1 MPGGQ
6 PGFAPRAGRAG
17 LQVAQDS
24 LFIRTFAVPCFGMSI
39 RPLLF
44 VIATTSACAIAGCS
58 TRSGGGVEDPA
69 FSKVARV
76 LEVNCVHCHGDNRL
90 SHMPPIHDTAAL
102 ARLIGPSG
110 WIVPGKPESSRFFQV
125 VTFRDD
131 VPGAMPPT
139 GHAIAR
145 QDVEVLRQW
154 IAGGA
159 NIPAG
164 PPVSLHP
171 RGKRPRSE

>member
-1 MPGGQ
+1 
-6 PGFAPRAGRAG
+6 
-17 LQVAQDS
+17 
-24 LFIRTFAVPCFGMSI
+24 MSS

-44 VIATTSACAIAGCS
+44 ATALTAACVVVSCA
-58 TRSGGGVEDPA
+58 TRTGEEIQDPDFA
-69 FSKVARV
+69 KVARV
-76 LEVNCVHCHGDNRL
+76 LQVNCVHCHGDNRL
-90 SHMPPIHDTAAL
+90 SHMPPVNDTAEL
-102 ARLIGPSG
+102 ARLIGPAA

-159 NIPAG
+159 KIPAG
-164 PPVSLHP
+164 PPVTLHP
-171 RGKRPRSE
+171 RGRRPRSE